1 MYIFLHLN
9 ILNVIGEFIKLLQF
23 NKRKKS
29 DMKMGKG
36 TEQTFFQRIYT
47 SGQQVYEKY
56 STSLITE
63 ETQIK
68 TTVR

>member
-23 NKRKKS
+23 NNRKKS